1 MTIELGHA
9 TEFRD
14 DVKIGRLK
22 KRIAKLIKQRDNYK
36 ERFELY
42 QKVISM
48 QPFLMTRYDNYS
60 DMVAERKR
68 VKFLEDRVNE
78 QALLIKKYHE
88 ISNTTQFDE

>member
-1 MTIELGHA
+1 MTIELA
-9 TEFRD
+9 TVNSYTLEE
-14 DVKIGRLK
+14 VKIGRLQ
-22 KRIAKLIKQRDNYK
+22 KRIEKLIKQRDNYK

-78 QALLIKKYHE
+78 QALLIQELKKLL
-88 ISNTTQFDE
+88 